1 MKLPKKA
8 LFWAPDP
15 SMKCVLTIA
24 GYDPSSGAGVTAD
37 LMVFSAHGLFGT
49 SCITGL
55 TVQSTVEV
63 QATHPVDARI
73 VRQTLNCLYDDLP
86 AVGIKIGMLG
96 NAGVVAAVAD
106 FLARLR
112 EQESRI
118 PVVLDP
124 VLQSSSGREL
134 LDDEGM
140 VLLRERLLPLV
151 DWVTPNLDELGRLC
165 GRPVSQREKV
175 PGAARA
181 LQQGIAGLNVL
192 ATGGNLDKPDD
203 CVVTAVGEVRWIAGE
218 RIESRSTHG
227 TGCALS
233 SALLS
238 QLVLGDRDFEA
249 VQAAKKYVAEA
260 IRRAEPMGRGKG
272 PLAHLW
278 PLRAVSRD
286 LQQVNEMQLLTP

>member
-1 MKLPKKA
+1 
-8 LFWAPDP
+8 
-15 SMKCVLTIA
+15 MKCVLTIA

-37 LMVFSAHGLFGT
+37 LMVFAAHGLFGT

-55 TVQSTVEV
+55 TVQSTVGV
-63 QATHPVDARI
+63 LATHPVDARI
-73 VRQTLNCLYDDLP
+73 VREALNCLHADLP
-86 AVGIKIGMLG
+86 AAGIKIGMLG
-96 NAGVVAAVAD
+96 TAGVVAAVAD

-112 EQESRI
+112 AHGSRV

-124 VLQSSSGREL
+124 VLRSSSGREL

-151 DWVTPNLDELGRLC
+151 DWVTPNLYELGRLC
-165 GRPVSQREKV
+165 GRPVSLREKV

-192 ATGGNLDKPDD
+192 VTGGDLDKPDD
-203 CVVTAVGEVRWIAGE
+203 CVVTASGEVRWLAGE

-238 QLVLGDRDFEA
+238 RLVLGDKDFEA
-249 VQAAKKYVAEA
+249 ALAAKKYVAEA

-278 PLRAVSRD
+278 PMRG
-286 LQQVNEMQLLTP
+286 

>member
-1 MKLPKKA
+1 LKVTEKSSFLV
-8 LFWAPDP
+8 FDP
-15 SMKCVLTIA
+15 LMKCVLTIA

-37 LMVFSAHGLFGT
+37 LMVFAAHGLFGT

-55 TVQSTVEV
+55 TVQSTVGV
-63 QATHPVDARI
+63 LATHPVDFKI
-73 VRQTLNCLYDDLP
+73 VRESLNYLHEDLP
-86 AVGIKIGMLG
+86 AEGIKIGMLG
-96 NAGVVAAVAD
+96 TAGVVAAVAD

-112 EQESRI
+112 AQGSRV

-124 VLQSSSGREL
+124 VLRSSSGREL

-151 DWVTPNLDELGRLC
+151 DWVTPNLYELGRLC
-165 GRPVSQREKV
+165 GRPVSLREKV
-175 PGAARA
+175 PGAART

-192 ATGGNLDKPDD
+192 VTGGDLDKPDD
-203 CVVTAVGEVRWIAGE
+203 CVVTASGEVRWLAGE
-218 RIESRSTHG
+218 KIQSRSTHG

-238 QLVLGDRDFEA
+238 RLVLGDKDFEA
-249 VQAAKKYVAEA
+249 ALAAKKYVAEA

-278 PLRAVSRD
+278 PMRG
-286 LQQVNEMQLLTP
+286 